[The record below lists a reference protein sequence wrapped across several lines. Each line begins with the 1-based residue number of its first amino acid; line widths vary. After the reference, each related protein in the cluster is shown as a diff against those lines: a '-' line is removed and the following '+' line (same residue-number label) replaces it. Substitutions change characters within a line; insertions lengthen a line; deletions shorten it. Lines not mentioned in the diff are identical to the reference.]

1 MTILFYAIRGTSYVS
16 RWYYESEPFGDNVY
30 TSFISTEYEIY
41 PEKLNIDVLCIN
53 KKFVHKV
60 VENLYSDENISIHE
74 SYWRV
79 DYFEEDKLDIY
90 FILISGNEEFV
101 RKLRYKDL
109 REKYCSL
116 NLSELVRK

>member
-1 MTILFYAIRGTSYVS
+1 M
-16 RWYYESEPFGDNVY
+16 
-30 TSFISTEYEIY
+30 
-41 PEKLNIDVLCIN
+41 CIN